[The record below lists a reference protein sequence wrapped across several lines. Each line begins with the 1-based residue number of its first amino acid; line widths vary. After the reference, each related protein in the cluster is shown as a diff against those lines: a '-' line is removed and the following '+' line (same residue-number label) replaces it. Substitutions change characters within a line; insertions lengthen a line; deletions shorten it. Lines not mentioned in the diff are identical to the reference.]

1 MKEDD
6 KYMNDRDF
14 ADDAFIAGG
23 KGQFNPGKGAEGVND
38 DKFLKSIYDSQS
50 SFELDEPEGLWEAIE
65 SSLNEDAV
73 AAAADADSET
83 GRLANRRSSSRRRR
97 IISVVGGLS
106 VAAAVALFYFAG
118 GMHGNN
124 EDISVSPISTS
135 QKDILA
141 ELHNTPASDGI
152 SVNNAGASKSYASN
166 VAGQNADDSN
176 VAHQDA
182 AVLNAGSQSSV
193 QSVVSGTD
201 GKDAAAQVAPK
212 SSAEGFVSNTD
223 SEDAAVPVAPK
234 SYSKQSAP
242 VAVKSVEVGPES
254 GDSVMSNE
262 NGTAAPKSINET
274 ADSKSENEAADSRRY
289 KRQTNNSDL
298 YSSRQN
304 EVKSSGQYDSPRR
317 DKSGFTISANA
328 SSVGGIRTV
337 SNGYAALSNSDV
349 TRQVSE
355 FGAMGN
361 EYSQVL
367 LSNNNNEV
375 SSLTKHYQP
384 IRFGVTAAYRF
395 NHVIS
400 VESGLSYTCLVSNLS
415 SGSDKGKYT
424 TRQQLH
430 YIGIP
435 LNLRLE
441 MWSIRNFSIYF
452 SGGGMME
459 KCIAGKSVT
468 RYAINGLK
476 DSSAS
481 SSLSEKQL
489 QWSVNGAFG
498 AQYRFNEL
506 VGLYVEPGVSY
517 YFNNGSSIENI
528 YKERP
533 LNFNIALGLRFNI
546 P

>member
-1 MKEDD
+1 MKEDN
-6 KYMNDRDF
+6 KYMNDS
-14 ADDAFIAGG
+14 G
-23 KGQFNPGKGAEGVND
+23 
-38 DKFLKSIYDSQS
+38 DKFLKGIYDSQS
-50 SFELDEPEGLWEAIE
+50 DLELDEPEGLWEAIE
-65 SSLNEDAV
+65 SSLGEDVEV
-73 AAAADADSET
+73 AAAGADSGT
-83 GRLANRRSSSRRRR
+83 GRLENRQSSPRRRW

-118 GMHGNN
+118 GLHGNTD
-124 EDISVSPISTS
+124 DISVSPLSTS
-135 QKDILA
+135 QKDIFA

-152 SVNNAGASKSYASN
+152 SVHNADASKSYASN
-166 VAGQNADDSN
+166 VAGQNADDSK
-176 VAHQDA
+176 VAHQA
-182 AVLNAGSQSSV
+182 AVLNVAAPQSSLE
-193 QSVVSGTD
+193 VVSDTD
-201 GKDAAAQVAPK
+201 IQDAAALAAAQE
-212 SSAEGFVSNTD
+212 SSVTVVSDTD
-223 SEDAAVPVAPK
+223 TQDAAALAATK
-234 SYSKQSAP
+234 SYSKQSAED
-242 VAVKSVEVGPES
+242 AVKSSEEESGS
-254 GDSVMSNE
+254 GDSVMPPKNE
-262 NGTAAPKSINET
+262 MAVSKSINEAAYSRT
-274 ADSKSENEAADSRRY
+274 VNEIAESRQENWTSDSKSANRR
-289 KRQTNNSDL
+289 
-298 YSSRQN
+298 
-304 EVKSSGQYDSPRR
+304 G
-317 DKSGFTISANA
+317 KSGFTFSANA
-328 SSVGGIRTV
+328 SSVGGMRSM

-355 FGAMGN
+355 FSAMGK

-375 SSLTKHYQP
+375 SSLTKQYQP
-384 IRFGVTAAYRF
+384 IRFSVTAAYRF
-395 NHVIS
+395 NRVIS

-441 MWSIRNFSIYF
+441 MWNIRNFSIYF

-459 KCIAGKSVT
+459 KCVAGKSVT
-468 RYAINGLK
+468 KYAVEGLK
-476 DSSAS
+476 DSNAS

-489 QWSVNGAFG
+489 QWSINGAFG

-517 YFNNGSSIENI
+517 YFNNGSAIENI

-533 LNFNIALGLRFNI
+533 LNFNIALGLRFSI

>member
-1 MKEDD
+1 MKEDN

-14 ADDAFIAGG
+14 ADAFIADG
-23 KGQFNPGKGAEGVND
+23 KGQFDPGKGADGVND
-38 DKFLKSIYDSQS
+38 DKFLKGIYDSQS
-50 SFELDEPEGLWEAIE
+50 DLELDEPEGLWEAIE
-65 SSLNEDAV
+65 SSLNEDV
-73 AAAADADSET
+73 GMAAAGAGSGS
-83 GRLANRRSSSRRRR
+83 GRLANRQSSSRRRWV
-97 IISVVGGLS
+97 ISVVGGLS

-118 GMHGNN
+118 GLHGNTD
-124 EDISVSPISTS
+124 DISVSPLSTS
-135 QKDILA
+135 QKDIFA
-141 ELHNTPASDGI
+141 ELQQEVPASDGI
-152 SVNNAGASKSYASN
+152 SVHNAAASKSYASN
-166 VAGQNADDSN
+166 VAGQNAEDSN
-176 VAHQDA
+176 VAHQA
-182 AVLNAGSQSSV
+182 AAALAAAPQSSV
-193 QSVVSGTD
+193 QSVVSDTD
-201 GKDAAAQVAPK
+201 IQDAAPK
-212 SSAEGFVSNTD
+212 SSLETVSGTD
-223 SEDAAVPVAPK
+223 GVLAAAK
-234 SYSKQSAP
+234 SYSKQSAEDT
-242 VAVKSVEVGPES
+242 VKPSEEDSGS
-254 GDSVMSNE
+254 GDSVMP
-262 NGTAAPKSINET
+262 PKNET
-274 ADSKSENEAADSRRY
+274 ADSKSANETAYSRTVNEIAESKQENRTADSKYANRR
-289 KRQTNNSDL
+289 
-298 YSSRQN
+298 
-304 EVKSSGQYDSPRR
+304 G
-317 DKSGFTISANA
+317 KSGFTFSANA
-328 SSVGGIRTV
+328 SSVGGMRSM

-355 FGAMGN
+355 FSAMGK

-384 IRFGVTAAYRF
+384 IRFSVTAAYRF
-395 NHVIS
+395 NRVIS

-441 MWSIRNFSIYF
+441 MWNIRNFSIYF

-459 KCIAGKSVT
+459 KCVAGKSVT
-468 RYAINGLK
+468 KYAVEGLK
-476 DSSAS
+476 DSNAS

-506 VGLYVEPGVSY
+506 VGLYVEPGVGY
-517 YFNNGSSIENI
+517 YFNNGSAIENI

>member
-124 EDISVSPISTS
+124 EDISVSPLSTS

-176 VAHQDA
+176 VAHQ
-182 AVLNAGSQSSV
+182 
-193 QSVVSGTD
+193 
-201 GKDAAAQVAPK
+201 
-212 SSAEGFVSNTD
+212 
-223 SEDAAVPVAPK
+223 DAAVPVAPK

>member
-6 KYMNDRDF
+6 KYMNDS
-14 ADDAFIAGG
+14 G
-23 KGQFNPGKGAEGVND
+23 
-38 DKFLKSIYDSQS
+38 DKFLKGIYDSQS
-50 SFELDEPEGLWEAIE
+50 DLELDEPEGLWEAIE
-65 SSLNEDAV
+65 SSLNEDVEV
-73 AAAADADSET
+73 AAAGADSGT
-83 GRLANRRSSSRRRR
+83 GKLENRQSSSRRRWV
-97 IISVVGGLS
+97 ISVVGGLS

-118 GMHGNN
+118 GLHGNVD
-124 EDISVSPISTS
+124 DISVSPLSTS
-135 QKDILA
+135 QKDIFA
-141 ELHNTPASDGI
+141 ELHNTPTSDGI
-152 SVNNAGASKSYASN
+152 SVHNAAASKSYAPN
-166 VAGQNADDSN
+166 VDGQNADDSN
-176 VAHQDA
+176 VAHQAA
-182 AVLNAGSQSSV
+182 AVLNVAAPQSSLE
-193 QSVVSGTD
+193 VVSDTDIQDAAAQAATQESSLVVVSDTD
-201 GKDAAAQVAPK
+201 GKDAA
-212 SSAEGFVSNTD
+212 SL
-223 SEDAAVPVAPK
+223 VAPK
-234 SYSKQSAP
+234 SYSKQSAED
-242 VAVKSVEVGPES
+242 AVKPSEDESGS
-254 GDSVMSNE
+254 GDSVMPPKNE
-262 NGTAAPKSINET
+262 MAVSKSINEAAYSRSVNEIAESRQENWT
-274 ADSKSENEAADSRRY
+274 SDSKSEN
-289 KRQTNNSDL
+289 
-298 YSSRQN
+298 
-304 EVKSSGQYDSPRR
+304 RR
-317 DKSGFTISANA
+317 DKSGFTFSANA
-328 SSVGGIRTV
+328 SSVGGMRSM

-355 FGAMGN
+355 FSAMGK

-384 IRFGVTAAYRF
+384 IRFSVTAAYRF
-395 NHVIS
+395 NRVIS

-441 MWSIRNFSIYF
+441 MWNIRNFSIYF

-459 KCIAGKSVT
+459 KCVAGKSVT
-468 RYAINGLK
+468 KYAVEGLK
-476 DSSAS
+476 DSNAS

-517 YFNNGSSIENI
+517 YFNNGSAIENI

-533 LNFNIALGLRFNI
+533 LNFNIALGLRFSI

>member
-1 MKEDD
+1 MKENN

-14 ADDAFIAGG
+14 ADAFIADG
-23 KGQFNPGKGAEGVND
+23 KGQFDPGKGADGVND
-38 DKFLKSIYDSQS
+38 DKFLKGIYDSQS
-50 SFELDEPEGLWEAIE
+50 DLELDEPEGLWEAIE
-65 SSLNEDAV
+65 SSLGEDV
-73 AAAADADSET
+73 GMAAAGAGSGS
-83 GRLANRRSSSRRRR
+83 GRLANRQSSSRRRWV
-97 IISVVGGLS
+97 ISVVGGLS

-118 GMHGNN
+118 GLHGNTD
-124 EDISVSPISTS
+124 DISVSPLSTS
-135 QKDILA
+135 QKDIFA
-141 ELHNTPASDGI
+141 ELQQEVPASDGI
-152 SVNNAGASKSYASN
+152 SVHNAAASKSYASN
-166 VAGQNADDSN
+166 VAGQNAEDSN
-176 VAHQDA
+176 VAHQA
-182 AVLNAGSQSSV
+182 AALAAAPQSSV
-193 QSVVSGTD
+193 QSVVSDTD
-201 GKDAAAQVAPK
+201 IQDAAPK
-212 SSAEGFVSNTD
+212 SSLETVSGTD
-223 SEDAAVPVAPK
+223 GVLAAAK
-234 SYSKQSAP
+234 SYSKQSAEDT
-242 VAVKSVEVGPES
+242 VKPSEEDSGS
-254 GDSVMSNE
+254 GDSVMP
-262 NGTAAPKSINET
+262 PKNET
-274 ADSKSENEAADSRRY
+274 ADSKSANETAYSRTVNEIAESKQENRTADSKYANRR
-289 KRQTNNSDL
+289 
-298 YSSRQN
+298 
-304 EVKSSGQYDSPRR
+304 G
-317 DKSGFTISANA
+317 KSGFTFSANA
-328 SSVGGIRTV
+328 SSVGGMRSM

-355 FGAMGN
+355 FSAMGK

-384 IRFGVTAAYRF
+384 IRFSVTAAYRF
-395 NHVIS
+395 NRVIS

-441 MWSIRNFSIYF
+441 MWNIRNFSIYF

-459 KCIAGKSVT
+459 KCVAGKSVT
-468 RYAINGLK
+468 KYAVEGLK
-476 DSSAS
+476 DSNAS

-506 VGLYVEPGVSY
+506 VGLYVEPGVGY
-517 YFNNGSSIENI
+517 YFNNGSAIENI